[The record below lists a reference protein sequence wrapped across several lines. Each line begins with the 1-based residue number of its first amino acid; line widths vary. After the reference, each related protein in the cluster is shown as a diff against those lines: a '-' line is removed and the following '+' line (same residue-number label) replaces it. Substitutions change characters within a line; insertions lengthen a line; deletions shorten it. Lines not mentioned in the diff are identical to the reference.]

1 MKKVFLALALF
12 TYAGSMATST
22 YAAVTGTEV
31 VKKTTIKEKRK
42 RKKVLVVLLNK
53 VNLVLRHN
61 NHLVVLKKQTNPFL
75 ME

>member
-31 VKKTTIKEKRK
+31 VKKDDDK
-42 RKKVLVVLLNK
+42 RKKKLVVLLNK
-53 VNLVLRHN
+53 GNLVRQQKNLLVALR
-61 NHLVVLKKQTNPFL
+61 KQTNSIY
-75 ME
+75 

>member
-31 VKKTTIKEKRK
+31 VKKDDDK
-42 RKKVLVVLLNK
+42 RKKKKKRKKRKNLLNYFVK
-53 VNLVLRHN
+53 FKEKN
-61 NHLVVLKKQTNPFL
+61 
-75 ME
+75 M